1 MIRAALI
8 LAIISPTADIRS
20 FVSAYINPRKKN
32 NNINA
37 LLYAVA
43 DKLANISDRFK
54 IFFCLFLHFTL
65 L

>member
-43 DKLANISDRFK
+43 DKLANNSDRF
-54 IFFCLFLHFTL
+54 
-65 L
+65 